1 MGRRESYL
9 NVRGKLC
16 WGSVSLVGTGNQQIF
31 DGDAF
36 VCTYIIR
43 FPASQ
48 GETVGHL
55 LFFLLRL
62 LSKKCLA

>member
-36 VCTYIIR
+36 VCT
-43 FPASQ
+43 SL
-48 GETVGHL
+48 G
-55 LFFLLRL
+55 FLLSRVKL
-62 LSKKCLA
+62 LGICYFFSCGFCRRNV